1 MKLTNNQKVLLGII
15 HFLPIIGFA
24 AYFIF
29 FFSFFFSNI
38 ENLEN
43 NTGESSQIMFF
54 KNIIGA
60 FVILIVTL
68 LISIGIKIFDIIH
81 LIKTNKNDKSNKIL
95 MWVLLF
101 IFVGVIAEII
111 YFFLE
116 IIPNKKQELTQQ

>member
-1 MKLTNNQKVLLGII
+1 MNLTNNQKVLLGII
-15 HFLPIIGFA
+15 HFLPVIGFA

-43 NTGESSQIMFF
+43 NTGEPSQIMFF
-54 KNIIGA
+54 KSIIGA

-81 LIKTNKNDKSNKIL
+81 LIKSNKNDKSNKIL
-95 MWVLLF
+95 IWVLLF

>member
-1 MKLTNNQKVLLGII
+1 MNLTNNQKVLLGII
-15 HFLPIIGFA
+15 HFLPVIGFA

-43 NTGESSQIMFF
+43 NTGEPSQIMFF
-54 KNIIGA
+54 KSIIGA

-81 LIKTNKNDKSNKIL
+81 LIKSNKNDKSNKIL
-95 MWVLLF
+95 IWVLLF

-116 IIPNKKQELTQQ
+116 IIPNKKEELTQQ

>member
-1 MKLTNNQKVLLGII
+1 
-15 HFLPIIGFA
+15 
-24 AYFIF
+24 
-29 FFSFFFSNI
+29 
-38 ENLEN
+38 
-43 NTGESSQIMFF
+43 MFF
-54 KNIIGA
+54 KSIIGA

-81 LIKTNKNDKSNKIL
+81 LIKSNKNDKSNKIL
-95 MWVLLF
+95 IWVLLF

>member
-1 MKLTNNQKVLLGII
+1 MNLTNNQKVLLGII
-15 HFLPIIGFA
+15 HFLPVIGFA
-24 AYFIF
+24 AYFIYF
-29 FFSFFFSNI
+29 FLFFFSNI

-43 NTGESSQIMFF
+43 NTGEPSQIIFF
-54 KNIIGA
+54 KSIIGA

-81 LIKTNKNDKSNKIL
+81 LIKSNKNDKSNKIL
-95 MWVLLF
+95 IWVLLF

-116 IIPNKKQELTQQ
+116 IIPKKKQELTQQ

>member
-68 LISIGIKIFDIIH
+68 LIYIGIKIFDIIH
-81 LIKTNKNDKSNKIL
+81 LIKSNKNDKSNKR
-95 MWVLLF
+95 LF
-101 IFVGVIAEII
+101 GDVCTPVCSDKGGRYGSGLNPVGTRQSNAH
-111 YFFLE
+111 FF
-116 IIPNKKQELTQQ
+116 